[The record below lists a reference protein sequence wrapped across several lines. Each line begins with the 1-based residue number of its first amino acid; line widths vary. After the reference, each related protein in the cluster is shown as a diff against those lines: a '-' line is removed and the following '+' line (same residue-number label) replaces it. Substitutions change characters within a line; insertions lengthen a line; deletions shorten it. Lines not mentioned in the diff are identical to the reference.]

1 MDIERFLASDCGV
14 RGQRGG
20 VVRQTGIFRHRLGPS
35 SPGLVTS
42 PVSADLAWPQMRTIV
57 LLGSSQHPLRR
68 KSSPERIRKM
78 SICSVVSM
86 ARSASSSRDESF
98 KRLQRLFCGYS
109 RFPSWRRAHK
119 RRQEHGFQRRRPA
132 PCNRC
137 NHRAVEW
144 DLPASL
150 GSAERVA
157 TLLLPRP
164 EQVAASCFQLAATWV
179 HGPEAEADFPQSAWE
194 TTWPSSAAVS

>member
-42 PVSADLAWPQMRTIV
+42 PVSADLAWPQMRTIA

-68 KSSPERIRKM
+68 KSSPEWIRKM
-78 SICSVVSM
+78 SICSLVSM

-132 PCNRC
+132 PC
-137 NHRAVEW
+137 
-144 DLPASL
+144 S
-150 GSAERVA
+150 G
-157 TLLLPRP
+157 LLLAIGAIIAPLSGICRQALGLQNGWP
-164 EQVAASCFQLAATWV
+164 PCHYRALPSVV
-179 HGPEAEADFPQSAWE
+179 HR
-194 TTWPSSAAVS
+194 TTLPKA